1 MGEKFSRRSFLK
13 TVGTGF
19 GLTTLFVT
27 SGKTK
32 NLTATTTK
40 PKAMLIDIRKCIGCK
55 ACQIAC
61 KIWNKLPAEETRI
74 TAENEYVNPPRFSAD
89 TWCYVKFSEVRE
101 KEGIVKWRMASLRCM
116 HCLEP
121 ACVSVCPTK
130 ALKKLPEGPVVY
142 DPSRCIGCKYCVEAC
157 PWHVPHFDEEK
168 KVISKC
174 VFCVD
179 RIKAGMVPACVAN
192 CQTGALQFGD
202 RDEILEKAHSSGA
215 PYIYGEKE
223 AGGTSMIFVSD
234 VPFKELGFPEVSSKP
249 METFKSD
256 MLTSIASVGVIATII
271 SFAGYFAAKFLRRK
285 EEVAKT
291 LKEEK

>member
-27 SGKTK
+27 SDKTK
-32 NLTATTTK
+32 NLPATTTK
-40 PKAMLIDIRKCIGCK
+40 PKAMLIDVRKCIGCK

-61 KIWNKLPAEETRI
+61 KVWNKLPAEETRI
-74 TAENEYVNPPRFSAD
+74 ITENEYVNPPSFSAD
-89 TWCYVKFSEVRE
+89 TWCYVKFSEVKG
-101 KEGIVKWRMASLRCM
+101 KEGIIKWRMASLRCM

-121 ACVSVCPTK
+121 TCVSVCPTK

-157 PWHVPHFDEEK
+157 PWNVPHFDEEK

-202 RDEILEKAHSSGA
+202 RDEILEKAHNSGA

-285 EEVAKT
+285 EEISKT